1 MKFPAS
7 GSLLHHMP
15 EGSISKLSMSN
26 ALPFSKVVQNDAYTT
41 ALLFLLGA
49 KALTNISWTL
59 LNKED
64 SPKELLSAE
73 PVVSTLK
80 GTKVTVNNLHLR
92 VTKED
97 TVEISVCVE
106 P

>member
-1 MKFPAS
+1 
-7 GSLLHHMP
+7 MP
-15 EGSISKLSMSN
+15 EPSISKLSISN
-26 ALPFSKVVQNDAYTT
+26 ALPLAKVVQNDAYTT
-41 ALLFLLGA
+41 PALLFSLGT

-59 LNKED
+59 LNQED

-73 PVVSTLK
+73 PVVSTLE
-80 GTKVTVNNLHLR
+80 GTKMTVNNLHLR

-97 TVEISVCVE
+97 TVEISVYVE